1 VTRRLPSLLLAFLL
15 FPAAA
20 HASQQADLEKL
31 RQRIA
36 TIQRD
41 LERTSESHSE
51 ITDELRDSERA
62 ISDSNRSLARLARQQ
77 READR
82 ELARLQQRS
91 NALDDDYQ
99 KQQAL
104 LGKLLYRQYLGGI
117 DQDYLRL
124 LLDSDDPNRIARD
137 LYYYDH
143 IARARA
149 AALQRLRT
157 QLAALQQATRDT
169 RVKRQEIAS
178 LQAAEKKELAR
189 LEREQDKRRQTLR
202 RIAQQL
208 KQQRKE
214 MQRLQRNEARLSKL
228 VEELVQLSAGERRS
242 SFHSLKGRLPLPV
255 NGKVSNRFGERR
267 AESGLRWTGWF
278 VRAPAHQPVLAVAAG
293 QVVYADWLR
302 GFGNLLIVDHGEGY
316 MSLYGN
322 NETLYKQVGDQ
333 LQAGDIVAGVGNSG
347 GNEDSGLYFEL
358 RHKGSPLDPEVWV
371 MHPQGKSR

>member
-1 VTRRLPSLLLAFLL
+1 MTRRLLSLLLAFLL

-41 LERTSESHSE
+41 LERTSESRSE
-51 ITDELRDSERA
+51 IADELRDSERA
-62 ISDSNRSLARLARQQ
+62 ISDSNRSLAQLAGQR

-91 NALDDDYQ
+91 NTLDDDYQ

-104 LGKLLYRQYLGGI
+104 LGRLLYRQHLGGI

-149 AALQRLRT
+149 TTLQRLRT
-157 QLAALQQATRDT
+157 QLAALQQAARDT
-169 RVKRQEIAS
+169 RAKRQEIAS
-178 LQAAEKKELAR
+178 LQAAEKKELTQ
-189 LEREQDKRRQTLR
+189 LKREQDKRRQTLR

-208 KQQRKE
+208 KQQRNE

-228 VEELVQLSAGERRS
+228 VEELALLSAGDRRS
-242 SFHSLKGRLPLPV
+242 SFRSLKGRLPLPV
-255 NGKVSNRFGERR
+255 SGKVSNRFGDRR
-267 AESGLRWTGWF
+267 AESKLPWTGWF
-278 VRAPAHQPVLAVAAG
+278 VRAPARQPVLAVAAG

-322 NETLYKQVGDQ
+322 NETLYKQVGEK

-358 RHKGSPLDPEVWV
+358 RHKGSPLDPETWV
-371 MHPQGKSR
+371 RHPQGKSR

>member
-1 VTRRLPSLLLAFLL
+1 MTRRLPALLLAFLL

-20 HASQQADLEKL
+20 YASQQADLEKL

-41 LERTSESHSE
+41 LERTSESRSE
-51 ITDELRDSERA
+51 IADELRDSERA
-62 ISDSNRSLARLARQQ
+62 ISDSNRSLAQLAGQR

-82 ELARLQQRS
+82 ELVRLQQRS
-91 NALDDDYQ
+91 NTLDDDYQ
-99 KQQAL
+99 KQLAL
-104 LGKLLYRQYLGGI
+104 LGRLLYRQHLGGI

-149 AALQRLRT
+149 SALQRLRT
-157 QLAALQQATRDT
+157 QLAALQQAARDM
-169 RVKRQEIAS
+169 RAKRQEIAS
-178 LQAAEKKELAR
+178 LLGAEKKELAQ

-208 KQQRKE
+208 KQQRNE

-228 VEELVQLSAGERRS
+228 VEELTQLSAGDSRS
-242 SFHSLKGRLPLPV
+242 SFRSLKGRLPLPV
-255 NGKVSNRFGERR
+255 SGKVSNRFGDRR
-267 AESGLRWTGWF
+267 VESKLPWTGWF
-278 VRAPAHQPVLAVAAG
+278 VRAPTRQPVLAVAAG

-322 NETLYKQVGDQ
+322 NETLYKQVGEK

-358 RHKGSPLDPEVWV
+358 RHKGSPLDPKTWV
-371 MHPQGKSR
+371 RHPQGKSR

>member
-1 VTRRLPSLLLAFLL
+1 VTRRLSPLLLALLL
-15 FPAAA
+15 FPAGTP
-20 HASQQADLEKL
+20 ASQQADLEKL

-41 LERTSESHSE
+41 LERTGESRSE
-51 ITDELRDSERA
+51 IADELRDSERA
-62 ISDSNRSLARLARQQ
+62 ISDSNRNLAQLARQR

-91 NALDDDYQ
+91 SVLDDAYR

-104 LGKLLYRQYLGGI
+104 LGRLLYRQYLGGS

-143 IARARA
+143 IARERA
-149 AALQRLRT
+149 AILQRLRA
-157 QLAALQQATRDT
+157 QLATLQQAARDT
-169 RVKRQEIAS
+169 RAKRQEIDT
-178 LQAAEKKELAR
+178 LQAAEKKELTQ

-202 RIAQQL
+202 RIALQL
-208 KQQRKE
+208 KQQRNE

-228 VEELVQLSAGERRS
+228 VAELAQLSAVDKRS
-242 SFHSLKGRLPLPV
+242 AFGTLKGKLPLPV
-255 NGKVSNRFGERR
+255 SGKVSNRFGDRR
-267 AESGLRWTGWF
+267 AESKLPWTGWF
-278 VRAPAHQPVLAVAAG
+278 VRAPARQPVLAVAAG

-302 GFGNLLIVDHGEGY
+302 GFGNLLIVDHGDGY

-322 NETLYKQVGDQ
+322 NETLFKQVGDT

-358 RHKGSPLDPEVWV
+358 RHKGSPLDPETWV
-371 MHPQGKSR
+371 RHPQGKSR

>member
-1 VTRRLPSLLLAFLL
+1 MTRRLPALLLLL
-15 FPAAA
+15 LLCPAAVQ
-20 HASQQADLEKL
+20 ASQQADLEKL

-36 TIQRD
+36 AIQRD
-41 LERTSESHSE
+41 LDRASESRSE

-62 ISDSNRSLARLARQQ
+62 ISDSNRILAQLARQR

-91 NALDDDYQ
+91 SALDDDYR

-104 LGKLLYRQYLGGI
+104 LGRLLYRQYLGGS
-117 DQDYLRL
+117 DRDYLRL

-143 IARARA
+143 IARERA
-149 AALQRLRT
+149 AILQRLRA
-157 QLAALQQATRDT
+157 QLAALQQAARDT
-169 RVKRQEIAS
+169 RTKRQEIDT
-178 LQAAEKKELAR
+178 LQAAEKKELVQ

-208 KQQRKE
+208 KQQRNE
-214 MQRLQRNEARLSKL
+214 IQRLQRNEARLSKL
-228 VEELVQLSAGERRS
+228 VNQLSQLSVGNEHS
-242 SFHSLKGRLPLPV
+242 SFRSLKGRLPLPV
-255 NGKVSNRFGERR
+255 SGKVSNRFGERR
-267 AESGLRWTGWF
+267 AESKLPWTGWF
-278 VRAPAHQPVLAVAAG
+278 VRAPTRQPVLAVAAG

-322 NETLYKQVGDQ
+322 NETLYKQVGEK

-358 RHKGSPLDPEVWV
+358 RHKGSPLDPAVWV
-371 MHPQGKSR
+371 RHPQGKSR